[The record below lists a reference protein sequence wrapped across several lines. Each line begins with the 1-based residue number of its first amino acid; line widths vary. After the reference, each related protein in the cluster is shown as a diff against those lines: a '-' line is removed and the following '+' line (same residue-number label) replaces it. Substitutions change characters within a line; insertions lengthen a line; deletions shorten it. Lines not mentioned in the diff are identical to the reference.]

1 MARKPK
7 KNPQGKSRKQQPRDP
22 VAEEQIE
29 VLADHASK
37 PKAEA
42 DGSGKSKTAKAV
54 KRRVKTR
61 LAKVWNGPPELVS
74 PPVSAESEQLA
85 PPGPTPGDTAVPEPT
100 AKAKPTELVV
110 SLRYV
115 EAEDGRKLHV
125 YGTVALNGTDI
136 GQVSRLQLDAQEGKQ
151 LPKIELAIAKGMK
164 PKDVA
169 QAPDLQASL
178 KQTVALL
185 NQVPGIKVTSPLR
198 RTK

>member
-1 MARKPK
+1 MAQKPK
-7 KNPQGKSRKQQPRDP
+7 KNRERKSRRGQPKDS
-22 VAEEQIE
+22 VAEERIE
-29 VLADHASK
+29 VPADQVSK
-37 PKAEA
+37 AKAKA
-42 DGSGKSKTAKAV
+42 KGSGKSKTAKAV
-54 KRRVKTR
+54 KPRVKTR
-61 LAKVWNGPPELVS
+61 LAKVLNKSPKLVPPPTL
-74 PPVSAESEQLA
+74 AESEQLA
-85 PPGPTPGDTAVPEPT
+85 PPEPTPGDTAVPEPT